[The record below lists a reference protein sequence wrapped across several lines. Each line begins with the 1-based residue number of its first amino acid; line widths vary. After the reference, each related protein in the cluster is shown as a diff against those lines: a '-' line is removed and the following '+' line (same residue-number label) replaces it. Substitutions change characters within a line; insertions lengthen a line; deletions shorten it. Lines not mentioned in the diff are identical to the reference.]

1 MHRSSRS
8 FKALGNVTKAASL
21 GLILTGCTSTEIS
34 EAPRTGIDQLL
45 FSTATDEALATVEI
59 PEVANQTVYVDDRYL
74 DTYDQPYVLGT
85 IRALL
90 NENGALL
97 REEREAADIIVEAR
111 SGALGADRAESLLG
125 IPSIPLIIPGAG
137 TFRTPELSLYSSKKS
152 DAVAKLALLAYRRD
166 GAHLFS
172 TESIVGK
179 SHFHQYKVLLL
190 INLNFTNIPE
200 REDY

>member
-1 MHRSSRS
+1 MIA
-8 FKALGNVTKAASL
+8 FKATKSLAIAGTLGF
-21 GLILTGCTSTEIS
+21 ILAGCTSTSIS
-34 EAPRTGIDQLL
+34 EAPRTGIEQLL
-45 FSTATDEALATVEI
+45 FSTATDEALAAVEL
-59 PEVANQTVYVDDRYL
+59 PEVANQTVYVEDRYL
-74 DTYDQPYVLGT
+74 DTYDQPYVLGA

-90 NENGALL
+90 SEKGALL
-97 REEREAADIIVEAR
+97 RDDREAADIIVEAR

-152 DAVAKLALLAYRRD
+152 DAVSKLALLAYRRD

-172 TESIVGK
+172 TESMVGK
-179 SHFHQYKVLLL
+179 SHFHQYKLLLL

-200 REDY
+200 RDDY